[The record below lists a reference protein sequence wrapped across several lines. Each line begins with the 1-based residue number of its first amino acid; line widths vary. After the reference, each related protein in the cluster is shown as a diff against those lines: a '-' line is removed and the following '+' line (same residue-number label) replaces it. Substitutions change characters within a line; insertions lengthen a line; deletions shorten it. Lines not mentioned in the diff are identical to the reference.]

1 MTLKEAYIENFGKLH
16 KQTVTFAPGIN
27 VICGENEAGKSTL
40 QEFITAMLFG
50 MEPKRGRNPENDTYR
65 RYEPWNAASYYCGKL
80 RFEVDGRPF
89 ALTRNFYHREKQAK
103 LWNEADGEQ
112 LSVEFGDL
120 SMLLGE
126 LSRSTY
132 QNTWCVGQSGA
143 VTGAAL
149 ADSLQEYLAN
159 LENTGDATIRFSL
172 AQKKLEQRGRQIRK
186 EKKALL
192 QEKEKYLENLRVE
205 ERILAEDMQ
214 KLSEQFK
221 REKVRHD
228 LAMQELMRKEKEAEQ
243 EIQKN
248 KQETGGRGDRKAKGG
263 GRTKPYL
270 AAAVICG
277 TAAVLHLFLFGKYSA
292 LAWRAAEAVLLVLTL
307 VNAWLGHRYELPL
320 DLKKVQAEQ
329 KEQNGRMVLS
339 EEVRKYIRLQQEE
352 MQRHQALEHAL
363 AEQLDDKE
371 LRRSN
376 ARDALEEMMLKS
388 SSEVQ
393 AEQREQAFL
402 LAQQTLQKL
411 SGGMSGE
418 AKRELHDAASGIFS
432 EITGGRYEQLVFD
445 DAMRIFVFDGAEKI
459 PVHALSRGTVEQ
471 VYLAVRIALGRVLS
485 GEPMF
490 FSFDEAFA
498 FYDEERLAS
507 VLGYLGRQP
516 VQSLIFSCTAREQE
530 ILEKN
535 NIPYHRIVLKTE
547 GGI

>member
-1 MTLKEAYIENFGKLH
+1 
-16 KQTVTFAPGIN
+16 
-27 VICGENEAGKSTL
+27 
-40 QEFITAMLFG
+40 
-50 MEPKRGRNPENDTYR
+50 
-65 RYEPWNAASYYCGKL
+65 
-80 RFEVDGRPF
+80 
-89 ALTRNFYHREKQAK
+89 
-103 LWNEADGEQ
+103 
-112 LSVEFGDL
+112 
-120 SMLLGE
+120 
-126 LSRSTY
+126 
-132 QNTWCVGQSGA
+132 
-143 VTGAAL
+143 
-149 ADSLQEYLAN
+149 
-159 LENTGDATIRFSL
+159 
-172 AQKKLEQRGRQIRK
+172 
-186 EKKALL
+186 
-192 QEKEKYLENLRVE
+192 
-205 ERILAEDMQ
+205 
-214 KLSEQFK
+214 
-221 REKVRHD
+221 
-228 LAMQELMRKEKEAEQ
+228 
-243 EIQKN
+243 
-248 KQETGGRGDRKAKGG
+248 
-263 GRTKPYL
+263 
-270 AAAVICG
+270 
-277 TAAVLHLFLFGKYSA
+277 
-292 LAWRAAEAVLLVLTL
+292 
-307 VNAWLGHRYELPL
+307 
-320 DLKKVQAEQ
+320 
-329 KEQNGRMVLS
+329 MVLS

-432 EITGGRYEQLVFD
+432 EITGGRYERLVFD
-445 DAMRIFVFDGAEKI
+445 DALRIFVFDGAEKI

-498 FYDEERLAS
+498 FYDAERLAS